1 MPDGFDSAQMRLRDQ
16 KIAEK
21 HQEEISK
28 VERRY
33 RSIEAAYKNARNE
46 LYDYR
51 QRADRFARRLGFQDL
66 VDGEYQL
73 ANAEVQETY
82 EQALAR
88 LEEKERELER
98 ANARIEVLEEDR
110 MLWEQAG
117 KGKEREGQGCASDGR
132 CVIEWDEWRT

>member
-16 KIAEK
+16 RIAEK

-73 ANAEVQETY
+73 ANTEVQETY

-98 ANARIEVLEEDR
+98 ANARIEMLEEDR

-117 KGKEREGQGCASDGR
+117 KGKERERQGCASDGR
-132 CVIEWDEWRT
+132 CVIGGDEWRT

>member
-1 MPDGFDSAQMRLRDQ
+1 MQDGFDSAHMRLRDQ

-98 ANARIEVLEEDR
+98 ANARIEMLEEDR
-110 MLWEQAG
+110 VLWEQAG
-117 KGKEREGQGCASDGR
+117 KGKEREGQVCASDGR
-132 CVIEWDEWRT
+132 CVIE

>member
-98 ANARIEVLEEDR
+98 ANARIEMLEEDR
-110 MLWEQAG
+110 MLWEHAG
-117 KGKEREGQGCASDGR
+117 KGKEREAQGCASDGR
-132 CVIEWDEWRT
+132 CVIE